1 MGEVKKV
8 SCIFCQI
15 ANKEIPSNFVYE
27 TENLVA
33 FRDLNPQAPVHI
45 LVVPKM
51 HITSMNDINSE
62 NSSVI
67 AEIFE
72 AVSIIAKQEGIK
84 ESGYRVISNC
94 GDDGCQSV
102 KHLHFHLIGGKK
114 LSETLS

>member
-1 MGEVKKV
+1 M

-15 ANKEIPSNFVYE
+15 ASKEIPSSFVYE

-33 FRDLNPQAPVHI
+33 FKDLSPQAPVHI

-62 NSSVI
+62 NSKVV

-72 AVSIIAKQEGIK
+72 AINKIADQEGIK

-102 KHLHFHLIGGKK
+102 KHLHFHLLGGKK

>member
-1 MGEVKKV
+1 M

-27 TENLVA
+27 TENIVA

-45 LVVPKM
+45 LIVPKM

-62 NSSVI
+62 NSKVV
-67 AEIFE
+67 AEIFR
-72 AVSIIAKQEGIK
+72 AVNIIAEKEGIK

-102 KHLHFHLIGGKK
+102 KHLHFHLVGGRK

>member
-1 MGEVKKV
+1 MKRL

-15 ANKEIPSNFVYE
+15 ASKEIPSDLVYE

-33 FRDLNPQAPVHI
+33 FKDLNPQAPVHI
-45 LVVPKM
+45 LIVPKA
-51 HITSMNDINSE
+51 HITSVNDINRE
-62 NSSVI
+62 NSSIV

-72 AVSIIAKQEGIK
+72 AVGIIAEREGIK

-102 KHLHFHLIGGKK
+102 KHMHFHLVGGKK

>member
-1 MGEVKKV
+1 M
-8 SCIFCQI
+8 I
-15 ANKEIPSNFVYE
+15 AEKQIPSQSVYE
-27 TENLVA
+27 SDNIIA

-51 HITSMNDINSE
+51 HITSMNDINSG
-62 NSSVI
+62 NSGVV

-72 AVSIIAKQEGIK
+72 TINKIAESEGIK

-94 GDDGCQSV
+94 GNDGCQSV
-102 KHLHFHLIGGKK
+102 EHLHFHILGGRK

>member
-1 MGEVKKV
+1 M
-8 SCIFCQI
+8 SCVFCMI
-15 ANKEIPSNFVYE
+15 AEKQIPSQCVYE
-27 TENLVA
+27 SDNIIA

-51 HITSMNDINSE
+51 HISSMNDINSG
-62 NSSVI
+62 NSGVV

-72 AVSIIAKQEGIK
+72 TINKIAESEGIK

-94 GDDGCQSV
+94 GSDGCQSV
-102 KHLHFHLIGGKK
+102 EHLHFHILGGRK

>member
-1 MGEVKKV
+1 M

-15 ANKEIPSNFVYE
+15 ANKEIPSQFLFEND
-27 TENLVA
+27 NLVA

-51 HITSMNDINSE
+51 HISSMNEITSE
-62 NSSVI
+62 NSSVV

-72 AVSIIAKQEGIK
+72 AINKIAEQEGIK

-102 KHLHFHLIGGKK
+102 KHLHFHLVGGKK

>member
-1 MGEVKKV
+1 M
-8 SCIFCQI
+8 SCIFCKI
-15 ANKEIPSNFVYE
+15 ANKEIPSNYVYE

-45 LVVPKM
+45 LIVPKV

-62 NSSVI
+62 NSSII

-72 AVSIIAKQEGIK
+72 TVNIIAEQEGIK

-102 KHLHFHLIGGKK
+102 KHLHFHLVGGKK

>member
-1 MGEVKKV
+1 M
-8 SCIFCQI
+8 SCIFCKI
-15 ANKEIPSNFVYE
+15 ANKEIPSNYVYE

-45 LVVPKM
+45 LIVPKM

-62 NSSVI
+62 NSSII
-67 AEIFE
+67 AELFE
-72 AVSIIAKQEGIK
+72 TVNIIAEQEGIK

-102 KHLHFHLIGGKK
+102 KHLHFHLVGGKK

>member
-1 MGEVKKV
+1 LT
-8 SCIFCQI
+8 CIVCKI
-15 ANKEIPSNFVYE
+15 ANKEIPSNYVYE

-45 LVVPKM
+45 LIVPKM

-62 NSSVI
+62 NSSII
-67 AEIFE
+67 AELFE
-72 AVSIIAKQEGIK
+72 TVNIIAEQEGIK

-102 KHLHFHLIGGKK
+102 KHLHFHLVGGKK

>member
-1 MGEVKKV
+1 M
-8 SCIFCQI
+8 SCIFCKI
-15 ANKEIPSNFVYE
+15 ANKEIPSNYVYE

-45 LVVPKM
+45 LIVPKM

-62 NSSVI
+62 NSTIV

-72 AVSIIAKQEGIK
+72 TVNIIAEQEGIK

-102 KHLHFHLIGGKK
+102 KHLHFHLVGGKK

>member
-1 MGEVKKV
+1 M

-15 ANKEIPSNFVYE
+15 ANKEIPTNFVYE
-27 TENLVA
+27 TDNIVA

-45 LVVPKM
+45 LIIPKI
-51 HITSMNDINSE
+51 HIVSMNDINSE
-62 NSSVI
+62 NSKII
-67 AEIFE
+67 AEIFS
-72 AVSIIAKQEGIK
+72 AVNKIVEQEGIK

-102 KHLHFHLIGGKK
+102 KHLHFHLVGGRK

>member
-1 MGEVKKV
+1 M

-15 ANKEIPSNFVYE
+15 ANKEIPTNFVYE
-27 TENLVA
+27 TDNIVA

-45 LVVPKM
+45 LIIPKI
-51 HITSMNDINSE
+51 HIVSMNDINSE
-62 NSSVI
+62 NSEII
-67 AEIFE
+67 AEIFC
-72 AVSIIAKQEGIK
+72 AVNKIAEQEGIK

-102 KHLHFHLIGGKK
+102 KHLHFHLVGGRK

>member
-1 MGEVKKV
+1 M
-8 SCIFCQI
+8 SCVFCMI
-15 ANKEIPSNFVYE
+15 AEKQIPSQCVYE
-27 TENLVA
+27 GDNIIA

-51 HITSMNDINSE
+51 HITSMNDINSG
-62 NSSVI
+62 NSGVV

-72 AVSIIAKQEGIK
+72 TINKIAESEGIK

-94 GDDGCQSV
+94 GNDGCQSV
-102 KHLHFHLIGGKK
+102 EHLHFHILGGRK

>member
-1 MGEVKKV
+1 M
-8 SCIFCQI
+8 SCIFCKI
-15 ANKEIPSNFVYE
+15 ANKEIPSQFLFE
-27 TENLVA
+27 SENLVA

-51 HITSMNDINSE
+51 HISSINEITSE
-62 NSSVI
+62 NSQIV

-72 AVSIIAKQEGIK
+72 AINKIAEQEEIK

-94 GDDGCQSV
+94 GEDGCQSV
-102 KHLHFHLIGGKK
+102 QHLHFHLVGGKK